1 MGERRS
7 FTIKKGLDLPI
18 TGDCQQVIEDAAPVG
33 RVALVGPDFHD
44 LRPTMAVQEG
54 DTVRLGQLLFEDKR
68 RPGIRFT
75 SPGGGKVV
83 GVHRGEKRRL
93 LSVEIELDASAGEE
107 TFEVG
112 GKRPGDLSR
121 EQVRDA
127 LVQSGLWTG
136 LRQRP
141 YSKVPLPEAVPH
153 AIFVT
158 AIDTNPLA
166 ADPAIV
172 LAGRED
178 AFKTGVEALTRLTDG
193 TVYLCKAP
201 DAAIPEPAGS
211 GDVTI
216 AEFGGPH
223 PAGLPGTHIHFLDSA
238 GLRKHVFWVNYQ
250 DVAAIGDLFLTGK
263 INPERVIAL
272 GGPLVDRP
280 RLLRTRMGADLSSL
294 VAGELKPGEAR
305 VVSGSLLSG
314 RAAMAGHD
322 GGEHLGFLGR
332 WHLQIS
338 VVAEGRQR
346 ELLGWQAP
354 GADKFSIKRVFVSAL
369 SPGKRFDFN
378 TNTNG
383 SPRAMVPV
391 GSFETIMPL
400 DVLPTFL
407 LRALITGDAE
417 RSLELGALE
426 LDEED
431 LGLCTFVCPGK
442 TEYGPLLRRNLEV
455 IEKEF

>member
-1 MGERRS
+1 MGDRRS

-18 TGDCQQVIEDAAPVG
+18 TGDCQQVIEDARPVG

-54 DTVRLGQLLFEDKR
+54 DTVRLGDLLFEDKR

-75 SPGGGKVV
+75 SPGSGRVV

-93 LSVEIELDASAGEE
+93 LSVEIELDDSVAEQ
-107 TFEVG
+107 TFDVG
-112 GKRPGDLSR
+112 GQRPADLSR

-127 LVQSGLWTG
+127 LVESGLWTG

-141 YSKVPLPEAVPH
+141 YSKIPLPETEPH

-172 LAGRED
+172 LAGREE
-178 AFKTGVEALTRLTDG
+178 AFKAGVDALTRLTPG
-193 TVYLCKAP
+193 TVFVCKAP
-201 DAAIPEPAGS
+201 GAAIPEPSGT

-223 PAGLPGTHIHFLDSA
+223 PAGLAGTHIHLLASV
-238 GLRKHVFWVNYQ
+238 GLQKTVFWINYQ
-250 DVAAIGDLFLTGK
+250 DVAAMGDLFLTGK

-272 GGPLVDRP
+272 GGPLVSRP
-280 RLLRTRMGADLSSL
+280 RLLRTRLGADIMTL
-294 VAGELKPGEAR
+294 VDAELAAGHEAR

-314 RAAMAGHD
+314 RATA
-322 GGEHLGFLGR
+322 EHIGFLGR
-332 WHLQIS
+332 WHLQVSAIS
-338 VVAEGRQR
+338 EGRER

-354 GADKFSIKRVFVSAL
+354 GGDKFSIKKVFVSAL
-369 SPGKRFDFN
+369 LPGKRFDFN

-391 GSFETIMPL
+391 GSFETVMPL
-400 DVLPTFL
+400 DILPTFL
-407 LRALITGDAE
+407 FRALIMGDAE
-417 RSLELGALE
+417 RSLALGALE

-455 IEKEF
+455 IEREF

>member
-18 TGDCQQVIEDAAPVG
+18 TGDCQQVIEAARPVG
-33 RVALVGPDFHD
+33 RVALVGPDFHG
-44 LRPTMAVQEG
+44 LRPTMAVQDG

-68 RPGIRFT
+68 RPGVRFT
-75 SPGGGKVV
+75 SPGAGKVV
-83 GVHRGEKRRL
+83 CVHRGEKRRL
-93 LSVEIELDASAGEE
+93 LSVEIELDDSAGEE
-107 TFEVG
+107 TFDVG
-112 GKRPGDLSR
+112 GKRPADLSGQ
-121 EQVRDA
+121 QVREA
-127 LVQSGLWTG
+127 LIQSGLWTG

-141 YSKVPLPEAVPH
+141 FSKVPLPDAEPH
-153 AIFVT
+153 SIFVT
-158 AIDTNPLA
+158 AMDTNPLA

-172 LAGRED
+172 LAGREE

-193 TVYLCKAP
+193 TVYVCKAP
-201 DAAIPEPAGS
+201 GSAIPEPSGT

-223 PAGLPGTHIHFLDSA
+223 PAGLAGTHIHFLDGA
-238 GLRKHVFWVNYQ
+238 GLNKKVFWADYQ
-250 DVAAIGDLFLTGK
+250 DVTAMGEMFLTGK
-263 INPERVIAL
+263 INPERVVAL
-272 GGPLVDRP
+272 GGPLVTRP
-280 RLLRTRMGADLSSL
+280 RLLRTRAGADLLSL
-294 VAGELKPGEAR
+294 VDGELTEGLEAR
-305 VVSGSLLSG
+305 IVSGSLLSG
-314 RAAMAGHD
+314 RATSD
-322 GGEHLGFLGR
+322 HLEFLGR

-338 VVAEGRQR
+338 VVREGRER
-346 ELLGWQAP
+346 EFLGWQAP
-354 GADKFSIKRVFVSAL
+354 GADKFSIKRVFASAMT
-369 SPGKRFDFN
+369 PGKRFDFT

-383 SPRAMVPV
+383 STRAMVPV
-391 GSFETIMPL
+391 GCFETVMPL

-407 LRALITGDAE
+407 LRALIMGDAE

-442 TEYGPLLRRNLEV
+442 TEYGPLLRRNLET

>member
-18 TGDCQQVIEDAAPVG
+18 TGDCQQVIEDARPIG

-54 DTVRLGQLLFEDKR
+54 DMVRLGQLLFEDKR

-75 SPGGGKVV
+75 SPGAGKIV

-93 LSVEIELDASAGEE
+93 LSVEIELDDSAGEE
-107 TFEVG
+107 TFEIG
-112 GKRPGDLSR
+112 GKRPADLTGD
-121 EQVRDA
+121 QVRGA
-127 LVQSGLWTG
+127 LVESGLWTG

-141 YSKVPLPEAVPH
+141 FSKVPLPETEPH

-166 ADPAIV
+166 PDPAIV
-172 LAGRED
+172 LAGREE
-178 AFKTGVEALTRLTDG
+178 AFAVGVDALTRLTDG
-193 TVYLCKAP
+193 TVYVCKAP
-201 DAAIPEPAGS
+201 GAAIPEPSGT

-223 PAGLPGTHIHFLDSA
+223 PAGLAGTHIHFLDSA
-238 GLRKHVFWVNYQ
+238 GLQKKVFWVNYQ
-250 DVAAIGDLFLTGK
+250 DVAAMGDLFLTGK
-263 INPERVIAL
+263 INPERVVAL
-272 GGPLVDRP
+272 GGPIVSRP
-280 RLLRTRMGADLSSL
+280 RLLRTRTGADLAAL
-294 VAGELKPGEAR
+294 VDTEIAPGHEAR

-314 RAAMAGHD
+314 RAAS
-322 GGEHLGFLGR
+322 EHLGFLGR

-338 VVAEGRQR
+338 VVSEGRQR
-346 ELLGWQAP
+346 EFLGWQAP
-354 GADKFSIKRVFVSAL
+354 GADKFSIKRVFISAL
-369 SPGKRFDFN
+369 LPGKRFDFN

-391 GSFETIMPL
+391 GSFEKVMPL
-400 DVLPTFL
+400 DILPTFL
-407 LRALITGDAE
+407 LRALIMGDAE

-455 IEKEF
+455 IEREF

>member
-7 FTIKKGLDLPI
+7 FTLKKGLDLPI
-18 TGDCQQVIEDAAPVG
+18 TGDCQQVIEDARPVS
-33 RVALVGPDFHD
+33 RVALVGSDFHD

-75 SPGGGKVV
+75 SPGAGKVV

-93 LSVEIELDASAGEE
+93 LSVEIELDDSAGEE
-107 TFEVG
+107 TFDVG
-112 GKRPGDLSR
+112 GKGPAELSR
-121 EQVRDA
+121 EQVRDV
-127 LVQSGLWTG
+127 LVASGLWTG

-141 YSKVPLPEAVPH
+141 YSKIPLPEVVPQ

-158 AIDTNPLA
+158 AMDTNPLA
-166 ADPAIV
+166 ADPAIA
-172 LAGRED
+172 LAGREE
-178 AFKTGVEALTRLTDG
+178 AFKTGVDALTRLTDG

-201 DAAIPEPAGS
+201 GAAIPEPSGT

-223 PAGLPGTHIHFLDSA
+223 PAGLAGTHIHFLSGV
-238 GLRKHVFWVNYQ
+238 GLNKKVFWVNYQ
-250 DVAAIGDLFLTGK
+250 DVAAIGDLFLTGR
-263 INPERVIAL
+263 INPERVVAL
-272 GGPLVDRP
+272 GGPLVLRP
-280 RLLRTRMGADLSSL
+280 RLLRTRAGADLATL
-294 VAGELKPGEAR
+294 VDGELASGHEAR

-314 RAAMAGHD
+314 RAA
-322 GGEHLGFLGR
+322 GEHIGFLGR

-338 VVAEGRQR
+338 VVSEGRER

-354 GADKFSIKRVFVSAL
+354 GPNKFSIKRVFISAL

-378 TNTNG
+378 TNVNG

-391 GSFETIMPL
+391 GSFETVMPL
-400 DVLPTFL
+400 DILPTFL
-407 LRALITGDAE
+407 FRALIMGDAE

-442 TEYGPLLRRNLEV
+442 TEYGPLLRRNLEM
-455 IEKEF
+455 IEREF

>member
-7 FTIKKGLDLPI
+7 FTIKQGLDLPI
-18 TGDCQQVIEDAAPVG
+18 TGDCQQVIEDARPVS

-68 RPGIRFT
+68 RPGVRFT
-75 SPGGGKVV
+75 SPGAGKIV

-93 LSVEIELDASAGEE
+93 LSVEIELDDGAGEE
-107 TFEVG
+107 TFDVG
-112 GKRPGDLSR
+112 GKRPADLSR
-121 EQVRDA
+121 ADVRDA

-141 YSKVPLPEAVPH
+141 FSKVPLPEHEPH
-153 AIFVT
+153 SIFVT

-166 ADPAIV
+166 ADPDIV
-172 LAGRED
+172 LAGREE
-178 AFKTGVEALTRLTDG
+178 AFQTGVEALTRLTDG
-193 TVYLCKAP
+193 TVFVCKAP
-201 DAAIPEPAGS
+201 GAAIPGPVNENNVS
-211 GDVTI
+211 V

-223 PAGLPGTHIHFLDSA
+223 PAGLAGTHIHFLDGA
-238 GLRKHVFWVNYQ
+238 GLQKKVFWINYQ
-250 DVAAIGDLFLTGK
+250 DVAAMGDLFLTGK
-263 INPERVIAL
+263 VNPERVIAL
-272 GGPLVDRP
+272 GGPLVSRP
-280 RLLRTRMGADLSSL
+280 RLLRTRAGADLASL
-294 VAGELKPGEAR
+294 VDGELSPGEAR

-314 RAAMAGHD
+314 RATS
-322 GGEHLGFLGR
+322 EHLGFLGH
-332 WHLQIS
+332 WHLQVS

-346 ELLGWQAP
+346 EFLGWQAP
-354 GADKFSIKRVFVSAL
+354 GGDKFSVKRVFTSAL
-369 SPGKRFDFN
+369 LPGKRFDFH

-391 GSFETIMPL
+391 GSFETVMPL

-407 LRALITGDAE
+407 LRALIMGDAE

-442 TEYGPLLRRNLEV
+442 TEYGPLLRRNLET

>member
-18 TGDCQQVIEDAAPVG
+18 TGDCQQVIEDARPAS
-33 RVALVGPDFHD
+33 RVALVGPDYHE
-44 LRPTMAVQEG
+44 LRPTMAVVEG
-54 DTVRLGQLLFEDKR
+54 DKVRLGQLLFEDKR
-68 RPGIRFT
+68 RPGVRFT
-75 SPGGGKVV
+75 SPAAGTVL

-93 LSVEIELDASAGEE
+93 LSVEIEVDDSLGEE

-112 GKRPGDLSR
+112 SPSALTRD
-121 EQVRDA
+121 QVRDT

-141 YSKVPLPEAVPH
+141 YSKVPLPETQPH

-166 ADPAIV
+166 ADPAIA
-172 LAGRED
+172 LAGRE
-178 AFKTGVEALTRLTDG
+178 ASFQAGLEVVAKLTDG
-193 TVYLCKAP
+193 PTYLCKAP
-201 DAAIPEPAGS
+201 GAAIPETNAGNIS
-211 GDVTI
+211 V

-223 PAGLPGTHIHFLDSA
+223 PAGLAGTHIHMLDGV
-238 GLRKHVFWVNYQ
+238 GLQKKVFWVDYQ
-250 DVAAIGDLFLTGK
+250 DVAAIGDLFTTGK

-272 GGPLVDRP
+272 GGPLVQRP
-280 RLLRTRMGADLSSL
+280 RLLRTRAGAALDGL
-294 VAGELKPGEAR
+294 VDGELHDGEAR
-305 VVSGSLLSG
+305 VVSGSLLAG
-314 RAAMAGHD
+314 RAA
-322 GGEHLGFLGR
+322 GEHIGFLGR
-332 WHLQIS
+332 WHRQVS
-338 VVAEGRQR
+338 VVREGRER

-354 GADKFSIKRVFVSAL
+354 GHDKFSVKRVFASAL
-369 SPGKRFDFN
+369 TPGKRFDFT

-391 GSFETIMPL
+391 GSFETVMPL
-400 DVLPTFL
+400 DILPTFL

-442 TEYGPLLRRNLEV
+442 TEYGPLLRRNLET

>member
-1 MGERRS
+1 MGERRF

-18 TGDCQQVIEDAAPVG
+18 TGDCEQVIEDARPTR
-33 RVALVGPDFHD
+33 RVALVGSDFHD

-75 SPGGGKVV
+75 APGAGKVV

-93 LSVEIELDASAGEE
+93 LSVEIELDDAAGEE
-107 TFEVG
+107 TFDPG
-112 GKRPGDLSR
+112 AKRPGDLSR
-121 EQVRDA
+121 EQVRDT

-141 YSKVPLPEAVPH
+141 FSKVPLPETEPH
-153 AIFVT
+153 SIFVT

-172 LAGRED
+172 LAGREE
-178 AFKTGVEALTRLTDG
+178 AFAAGVEALTRLTDG
-193 TVYLCKAP
+193 SVYLCKAP
-201 DAAIPEPAGS
+201 GTSIPEPSGV

-223 PAGLPGTHIHFLDSA
+223 PAGLAGTHIHFLDSA
-238 GLRKHVFWVNYQ
+238 GLQKSVFSVNYQ
-250 DVAAIGDLFLTGK
+250 DVVAMGDLFLTGK

-272 GGPLVDRP
+272 GGPLVTRP
-280 RLLRTRMGADLSSL
+280 RLLRTRMGADVLDL
-294 VAGELKPGEAR
+294 VDGELAEGPEAR
-305 VVSGSLLSG
+305 IVSGSLLAG
-314 RAAMAGHD
+314 RAT
-322 GGEHLGFLGR
+322 GEHLGFLGR
-332 WHLQIS
+332 WHLQVS
-338 VVAEGRQR
+338 AVREGRQR
-346 ELLGWQAP
+346 EFLGWQAP
-354 GADKFSIKRVFVSAL
+354 GTDKFSIKRVFASAM
-369 SPGKRFDFN
+369 SSGKRFDFT

-383 SPRAMVPV
+383 SPRAMVPI
-391 GSFETIMPL
+391 GSFETVMPL

-407 LRALITGDAE
+407 LRALIMVDAE

-442 TEYGPLLRRNLEV
+442 TEYGPLLRRNLEI

>member
-18 TGDCQQVIEDAAPVG
+18 TGDCQQVIEDARPVS
-33 RVALVGPDFHD
+33 RVALVGSDFHD

-54 DTVRLGQLLFEDKR
+54 DSVRLGQLLFEDKR

-75 SPGGGKVV
+75 SPGAGKVV

-93 LSVEIELDASAGEE
+93 LSVEIELDDSAGEE
-107 TFEVG
+107 TFDVG
-112 GKRPGDLSR
+112 GKRPAKLSR
-121 EQVRDA
+121 EQVRDV
-127 LVQSGLWTG
+127 LVAYGLWTV

-141 YSKVPLPEAVPH
+141 FSKIPLPEVVPQ

-158 AIDTNPLA
+158 AMDTNPLA

-172 LAGRED
+172 LAGREE
-178 AFKTGVEALTRLTDG
+178 AFKAGVDALTRLTDG

-201 DAAIPEPAGS
+201 GAAIPEPSGT

-223 PAGLPGTHIHFLDSA
+223 PAGLAGTHIHLLSGV
-238 GLRKHVFWVNYQ
+238 GLNKKVFWVNYQ

-263 INPERVIAL
+263 INPERIVAL
-272 GGPLVDRP
+272 GGPLVSRP
-280 RLLRTRMGADLSSL
+280 RLLRTRAGADLATL
-294 VAGELKPGEAR
+294 VDGELASGHEAR

-314 RAAMAGHD
+314 RAAA
-322 GGEHLGFLGR
+322 EHIGFLGR

-338 VVAEGRQR
+338 VVSEGRQR
-346 ELLGWQAP
+346 ELLGWQSP
-354 GADKFSIKRVFVSAL
+354 GPNKFSIKRVFVSAL

-391 GSFETIMPL
+391 GSFETVMPL
-400 DVLPTFL
+400 DILPTFL
-407 LRALITGDAE
+407 FRALIMGDAE
-417 RSLELGALE
+417 RSLALGALE

-442 TEYGPLLRRNLEV
+442 TEYGPLLRRNLEA
-455 IEKEF
+455 IEREF

>member
-18 TGDCQQVIEDAAPVG
+18 TGDCQQVIEDATPVS
-33 RVALVGPDFHD
+33 RVALVGPDYHD

-54 DTVRLGQLLFEDKR
+54 DSVRLGQLLFEDKR

-75 SPGGGKVV
+75 SPGAGKVV

-93 LSVEIELDASAGEE
+93 LSVEIELDDSAGEE
-107 TFEVG
+107 TFDVG
-112 GKRPGDLSR
+112 GKRPGDLSGD
-121 EQVRDA
+121 QVRDA
-127 LVQSGLWTG
+127 LLQSGLWTG

-141 YSKVPLPEAVPH
+141 FSKVPLPDAVPH

-166 ADPAIV
+166 ADPAVV

-193 TVYLCKAP
+193 TVFLCKAP
-201 DAAIPEPAGS
+201 GAAIPEPSGG
-211 GDVTI
+211 GDVTV

-223 PAGLPGTHIHFLDSA
+223 PAGLSGTHIHFLASA
-238 GLRKHVFWVNYQ
+238 GLKKHVFWINYQ

-272 GGPLVDRP
+272 GGPLVSRP
-280 RLLRTRMGADLSSL
+280 RLLRTRLGADISSL
-294 VAGELKPGEAR
+294 VDGELKAGEAR

-314 RAAMAGHD
+314 RAQS
-322 GGEHLGFLGR
+322 EHLGFVGR

-354 GADKFSIKRVFVSAL
+354 GENKFSIKRVFVSAL
-369 SPGKRFDFN
+369 SPGKRFDFD

-391 GSFETIMPL
+391 GSFESVMPL

-407 LRALITGDAE
+407 LRALITGDSE

-455 IEKEF
+455 IEREF